1 MRNLALSIT
10 LLIGLGCAT
19 AQAAP
24 VNLVT
29 NGSFENGLT
38 GWTETGTNTGFP
50 VAAIFY
56 NSATG
61 YPIGAFG
68 EAVPPNNALTNS
80 PDAAGERAAYF
91 VDDNAV
97 NQTLSQT
104 VTLAAGIYQIG
115 FSAYL
120 PLNGFVNFFGAT
132 FSGVIVDMMVAN
144 FSIGAGPAG
153 TWRTFAGAANI
164 ATAGDYLVSFVF
176 NSLGNPAKDVV
187 IDQVYVIAGNP
198 PPPVGVPGPASLAL
212 FGIGLLGLA
221 ATRRRSA

>member
-29 NGSFENGLT
+29 NGSFETGLI
-38 GWTETGTNTGFP
+38 GWTEGGANSGFP

-56 NSATG
+56 NNSGA
-61 YPIGAFG
+61 YPFGAFG
-68 EAVPPNNALTNS
+68 EAVPPNNAATNS
-80 PDAAGERAAYF
+80 PDAVGLRAAYF
-91 VDDNAV
+91 VGDNSV
-97 NQTLSQT
+97 NHLLSQT
-104 VTLAAGIYQIG
+104 ITLAAGIYQIG
-115 FSAYL
+115 FSAYA
-120 PLNGFVNFFGAT
+120 PQNGFGNQFNAT
-132 FSGVIVDMMVAN
+132 FSGAFGSTVLASYAV
-144 FSIGAGPAG
+144 STGPAA
-153 TWRTFAGAANI
+153 TWQTFAGSMNVL
-164 ATAGDYLVSFVF
+164 TAGNYTVQFLF
-176 NSLGNPAKDVV
+176 NSFGTPAKDVV

-198 PPPVGVPGPASLAL
+198 PIGVPGPASLAL